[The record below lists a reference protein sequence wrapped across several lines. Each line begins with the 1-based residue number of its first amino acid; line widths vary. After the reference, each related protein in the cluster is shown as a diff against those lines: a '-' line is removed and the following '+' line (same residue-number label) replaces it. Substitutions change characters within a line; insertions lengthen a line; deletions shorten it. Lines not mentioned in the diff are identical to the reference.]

1 MKSFFFSPKTPSFS
15 TMTTSNY
22 SLSSDPSSS
31 PATSSPESSIDRC
44 IEEAQ
49 ALIHKW
55 DSETSAYAK
64 ITSLFYDDKSE
75 ALHYIKCVNH
85 LHKAMH
91 LLHSHQNPLSS
102 QKLAVAYNLMQMA
115 MKRLQKEF
123 YQILSINR
131 AFLDPESL
139 STVSR
144 SSTSVSSTISDSVIE
159 DATAPED
166 DVRVAGDSI
175 SELEQVSWLATKD
188 LRSIAKCM
196 ISCGYAKECLQV
208 YRTLRKS
215 IIDEGIYRL
224 NLDKLKPSQVNKM
237 DWQVLDLKIN
247 MWLEAMKVAVRTLFN
262 GERKLCDDVF
272 ASSDSIRESCFADI
286 SRDGATIL
294 FAFPQH
300 VVSKINKNSP
310 PEKIFRLLDMYIVLT
325 SLLPEIQSIFS
336 FYSTSEIL
344 NQANNSV
351 LRLSDSVRTKLS
363 EFESMIQK
371 DSSKS
376 SVKSGGIH
384 PRTVQA
390 MDYLSIL
397 SDYSNALSE
406 IFADWS
412 VPPKS
417 PVPEYLLE
425 SPVSDESS
433 WSSTTPSFSAR
444 IAWLIFV
451 LVCKLDSKTKHC
463 KDGSLSYLFLA
474 NNIRHVIDTVQNT
487 NLQFVLGDEWIRKH
501 EAKLKGFLSKYEKL
515 GWGEVIS
522 CLPRNPKAAMTAE
535 EARVIFRNFNFRFEE
550 AYRKQNLFTVP
561 DRRFREEIRA
571 SVARKIV
578 PTYEEFYKTH
588 RTTVGS
594 MREMTMYVIFHP
606 DDVKEYLA
614 NLFFAGTG
622 TNSGSV
628 TTTSSSTV
636 SSLASSP
643 QRQH

>member
-1 MKSFFFSPKTPSFS
+1 MKSFFFSPKAPSFS
-15 TMTTSNY
+15 TMTST
-22 SLSSDPSSS
+22 SDPSSS
-31 PATSSPESSIDRC
+31 SAMSSPESSIDRC

-55 DSETSAYAK
+55 NSETSAYAK
-64 ITSLFYDDKSE
+64 ITSLFYDDKAE
-75 ALHYIKCVNH
+75 ALHYIKCVNQ

-102 QKLAVAYNLMQMA
+102 QKLVVANNLMQMA

-144 SSTSVSSTISDSVIE
+144 SSTSVSSTISDSDIE
-159 DATAPED
+159 EATAPED

-188 LRSIAKCM
+188 LRSTAKCM

-208 YRTLRKS
+208 YRTIRKS

-224 NLDKLKPSQVNKM
+224 NLEKLKPSQVNKM

-247 MWLEAMKVAVRTLFN
+247 MWLEAMKVALRTLFN

-272 ASSDSIRESCFADI
+272 ASSDSVRESCFADI

-310 PEKIFRLLDMYIVLT
+310 PEKMFRLLDMYIVLI

-351 LRLSDSVRTKLS
+351 LWLSDSVRTKLS

-371 DSSKS
+371 NSSKS

-384 PRTVQA
+384 PLTVQA

-412 VPPKS
+412 PPPKS

-425 SPVSDESS
+425 SPVSDES
-433 WSSTTPSFSAR
+433 SSTTPSFSAR

-463 KDGSLSYLFLA
+463 KDASLSYLFLA
-474 NNIRHVIDTVQNT
+474 NNIRHMIDTVRNS

-501 EAKLKGFLSKYEKL
+501 EAKLKVFLSKYEKL

-535 EARVIFRNFNFRFEE
+535 EARVIFRNFNLRFEE
-550 AYRKQNLFTVP
+550 AYRKQNLFMVP

-578 PTYEEFYKTH
+578 PTYEEFYGTH
-588 RTTVGS
+588 KTTVGS
-594 MREMTMYVIFHP
+594 MREMTMYVTFHP
-606 DDVKEYLA
+606 DDVKGYLA
-614 NLFFAGTG
+614 NMFSAG

-628 TTTSSSTV
+628 TTSSSSTV